1 MLMTKKCLI
10 LLFVL
15 FVGLKSFAI
24 DFSNPFSKQ
33 KDTRS
38 RELKYQYEV
47 LKEDEK
53 YKMEGK
59 ILNLTPS
66 GYMTVEEYEK
76 MSEYKDKSNIEFDI
90 PKIQTP
96 SDFKYV
102 PKPLYRIAK
111 YNDPPGSVELSLGK
125 RLYLT
130 RQINTQGIVSP
141 DFSKMVYS
149 AVYYYTD
156 SASVAS
162 DLFVIPLDSGDTNLN
177 RILKANV
184 SKRLPDPILSTDKA
198 IDNYAAFRT
207 ITPVDF
213 SVDGTK
219 LLAKQKVGSRED
231 GIWQTRIYVY
241 DFNKKLSYDLSEIR
255 DAVVYFWQEYM
266 DVNLNEKRWD
276 IYPIGF
282 EKANPSRV
290 IVQAYAFTGEKPVF
304 LGTWSVDW
312 KGVQSRLLSFDKNAD
327 PLVSQNGY
335 KVIKDGVEAY
345 QAVERQ
351 EKANKEQ
358 TKYLQKKHK
367 EEEKQK
373 IQEIKSEYKSAV
385 KNLYDDYK
393 DEYRD
398 YRKLRS
404 LSGSTENVQLQEA
417 YKQYLIDQTKKDI
430 DKMQKSIDKK
440 KKEIENVDKKL
451 DKLYEQTGE
460 TSKYK
465 DEENSQDIDNSNS
478 TDSDNDKTIQ
488 S

>member
-1 MLMTKKCLI
+1 MLRKLYIFLFLFLISTKVSLCA
-10 LLFVL
+10 
-15 FVGLKSFAI
+15 FA
-24 DFSNPFSKQ
+24 NPFSKE

-53 YKMEGK
+53 DKMEGK

-66 GYMTVEEYEK
+66 GYMTVDEYEK
-76 MSEYKDKSNIEFDI
+76 MSEYKDKSTLEIDI
-90 PKIQTP
+90 PQIETP

-102 PKPLYRIAK
+102 PKPLYRITK
-111 YNDPPGSVELSLGK
+111 YNDPPGSVELRLGK

-162 DLFVIPLDSGDTNLN
+162 DLFVIPLDEGDTNLN
-177 RILKANV
+177 KILKANTA
-184 SKRLPDPILSTDKA
+184 KRLPDPILSTDKA

-219 LLAKQKVGSRED
+219 LLAKQKIGSRED

-255 DAVVYFWQEYM
+255 DSIVYFWKEYM
-266 DVNLNEKRWD
+266 DLNLDEKRWD
-276 IYPIGF
+276 IYPLGF
-282 EKANPSRV
+282 SKSNPSRI
-290 IVQAYAFTGEKPVF
+290 IVQAFAFTGDVPVF

-312 KGVQSRLLSFDKNAD
+312 KGVQSRLVSFEKNVD
-327 PLVSQNGY
+327 LQISQNGY
-335 KVIKDGVEAY
+335 KIVKDGVEAY
-345 QAVERQ
+345 QTVERQ
-351 EKANKEQ
+351 EKVKKDE
-358 TKYLQKKHK
+358 TKYLKKKYKQERKEQIKAIK
-367 EEEKQK
+367 EEY
-373 IQEIKSEYKSAV
+373 EYTV
-385 KNLYDDYK
+385 KGLQADYK

-398 YRKLRS
+398 YKKLRS
-404 LSGSTENVQLQEA
+404 LSGTTESVQLQEA

-430 DKMQKSIDKK
+430 EKTQKQIEKK
-440 KKEIENVDKKL
+440 KKEIEKLDKTI
-451 DKLYEQTGE
+451 DKLYENNGDS
-460 TSKYK
+460 SKYTP
-465 DEENSQDIDNSNS
+465 DEENSTPQE
-478 TDSDNDKTIQ
+478 DSDKTIQ